1 MEIEPPE
8 PDDLPEEDPMEG
20 EGDDPDSD
28 TVVALRAEQT
38 ELKSAL
44 EEQKA
49 RVRELRRLIGLGTL
63 CHKMAMYSLIVLHFI
78 FMLTANSNYAQNYAN
93 YFV

>member
-28 TVVALRAEQT
+28 TVVALRAEQ
-38 ELKSAL
+38 S
-44 EEQKA
+44 
-49 RVRELRRLIGLGTL
+49 RLSLSRHWRSRKLG
-63 CHKMAMYSLIVLHFI
+63 
-78 FMLTANSNYAQNYAN
+78 
-93 YFV
+93 